1 MNIFSRTISH
11 VPRVPVEQPA
21 AYEPPPEAQLPP
33 RPAGPTLE
41 GLIAE
46 DSYPQYS
53 AIADRVG
60 ENESGVEHGGGAKNE
75 SYAIA
80 KHHDVSDEE
89 GWIAIPYSK

>member
-1 MNIFSRTISH
+1 MNLFTRSSPH
-11 VPRVPVEQPA
+11 VTRVPVEQPA
-21 AYEPPPEAQLPP
+21 VYEPPPEAQLPP
-33 RPAGPTLE
+33 KPAGPTLE

-46 DSYPQYS
+46 DTYPQYS

-60 ENESGVEHGGGAKNE
+60 ENEPGVEHGGGAKND
-75 SYAIA
+75 SSSIA